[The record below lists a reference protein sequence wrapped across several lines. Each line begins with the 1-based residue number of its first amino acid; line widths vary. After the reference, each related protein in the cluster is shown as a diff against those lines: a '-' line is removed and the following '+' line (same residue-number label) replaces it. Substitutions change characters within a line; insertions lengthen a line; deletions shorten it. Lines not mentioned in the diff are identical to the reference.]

1 MKQAHKGQIWSPT
14 LGKEESAR
22 ACFNVIALGLVH
34 ALFSKLLR
42 SQWEGVSLVRRVE
55 GPSRLR
61 KGQFPFLRNLIAVA
75 ATHAHRG
82 GEEGRKEEGGDAYTA

>member
-1 MKQAHKGQIWSPT
+1 MKQAHKAQIWSPT

-42 SQWEGVSLVRRVE
+42 SQWKGVSLALVRRME
-55 GPSRLR
+55 GP
-61 KGQFPFLRNLIAVA
+61 
-75 ATHAHRG
+75 
-82 GEEGRKEEGGDAYTA
+82 